1 MTGAST
7 DYFPPWIEHLLR
19 TARTE
24 LERHLHD
31 DGLCAICGCG
41 FPGERALPAGFALEA
56 V

>member
-1 MTGAST
+1 MTSAST

-31 DGLCAICGCG
+31 DGLCAVCGG
-41 FPGERALPAGFALEA
+41 VFPCERAVLAPFALEA